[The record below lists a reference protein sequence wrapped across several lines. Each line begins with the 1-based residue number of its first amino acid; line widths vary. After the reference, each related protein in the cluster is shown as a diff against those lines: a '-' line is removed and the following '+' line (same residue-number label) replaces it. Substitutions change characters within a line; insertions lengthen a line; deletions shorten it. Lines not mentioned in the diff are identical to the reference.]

1 MSGAAAA
8 GTDSDAAIVLAND
21 SAAYD
26 GRPVLSGLDLTVRA
40 GERVA
45 LMGRSGAGK
54 STLHILRTLVRPAR
68 ADVAA
73 VEAILDRIGL
83 ADRLWA
89 RAGEL
94 SGGQQ
99 QRVSV
104 ARALYNGRPILVGD
118 EPVSALDRQQG
129 ARILAE
135 LARSHE
141 TLILAL
147 HDMALALSHTDRIVV
162 LEAGRIV
169 LDAPSAGPRSGAAQP
184 VLRGR
189 LMRAVAR
196 KAAFLPRPG
205 YAAVSRWF
213 AAAALAGLLVANLQV
228 TTLHPFADLARLLG
242 GLIRPDCPA
251 VEGWSV
257 VTTVAFAMLGVGLG
271 AGTGLLLAIPFARSR
286 AVRLRLDVAVVLIA
300 ATALMTVAVDPFS
313 RALRR
318 SLRIDALLTRLSGP
332 QPITGADAAD
342 G

>member
-1 MSGAAAA
+1 MASGAQAR
-8 GTDSDAAIVLAND
+8 AAIVLRNA
-21 SAAYD
+21 SASYG

-54 STLHILRTLVRPAR
+54 STLIGLIHAQAPEQVALVPQAAALVRPLSVFHNVYMGRLDRRSTLHNLRTLVRPAR

-73 VEAILDRIGL
+73 VEAVLDRVGL

-129 ARILAE
+129 ARILTE

-147 HDMALALSHTDRIVV
+147 HDVALALAQTDRIVV

-169 LDAPSAGPRSGAAQP
+169 LDAPSAGLDPA
-184 VLRGR
+184 R
-189 LMRAVAR
+189 LNP
-196 KAAFLPRPG
+196 F
-205 YAAVSRWF
+205 YAA
-213 AAAALAGLLVANLQV
+213 A
-228 TTLHPFADLARLLG
+228 
-242 GLIRPDCPA
+242 
-251 VEGWSV
+251 
-257 VTTVAFAMLGVGLG
+257 
-271 AGTGLLLAIPFARSR
+271 
-286 AVRLRLDVAVVLIA
+286 
-300 ATALMTVAVDPFS
+300 
-313 RALRR
+313 
-318 SLRIDALLTRLSGP
+318 
-332 QPITGADAAD
+332 
-342 G
+342 